1 MNQKPKHLAAVAKI
15 APCLTRGHSLD
26 LICRV
31 YGIIMAGLQENR
43 QGSPTLQ
50 VPSWFLHLTLS
61 NFILE
66 KAAKQVSNDH
76 IYAET
81 NFYAILRPF
90 DAILRPFDG
99 FFTVDFELKISS
111 VNVNGSSSQP
121 SETQTR

>member
-1 MNQKPKHLAAVAKI
+1 MRRFWN
-15 APCLTRGHSLD
+15 C
-26 LICRV
+26 
-31 YGIIMAGLQENR
+31 LQENR

-61 NFILE
+61 NFIFE

-99 FFTVDFELKISS
+99 FFAVDLEVEIST
-111 VNVNGSSSQP
+111 VNVNSSSRQP
-121 SETQTR
+121 SETQTKSVIDGL